1 MLGRG
6 GWKDEVDGA
15 IVGAFGVGFIYT
27 FDELYEALV
36 VCNFTV

>member
-1 MLGRG
+1 MLRRE

-15 IVGAFGVGFIYT
+15 IVCGFGVGFIYT
-27 FDELYEALV
+27 SDELYEALV